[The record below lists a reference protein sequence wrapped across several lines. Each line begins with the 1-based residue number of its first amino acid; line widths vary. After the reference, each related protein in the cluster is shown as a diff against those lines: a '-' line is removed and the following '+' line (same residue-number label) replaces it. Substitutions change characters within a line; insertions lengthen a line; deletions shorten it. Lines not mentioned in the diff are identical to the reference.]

1 MSLLPCGSGAE
12 YAAGAARDAG
22 RPPPRWCRRR
32 REARLWPAH
41 CAGPAHSP
49 AQRGRGAGHSR
60 FQRPTGGSRC
70 RVEHAAAAAAWPPAS
85 SSRRAG
91 CRCRAGS
98 GRGRRCRTR
107 TPGATPLRS
116 YPCTRWGPAEADG
129 PGLLRRRS
137 QHRHPARAP
146 SQRWPR
152 RRHQAPRLRGREPA
166 CRPAGAAGMT
176 RPQPCTARIAQAHRS
191 PGSAAAFS
199 AGSRCPRHAPLPPV
213 QHRATASTSAS
224 VSADPNLH

>member
-49 AQRGRGAGHSR
+49 AQRCQGAGHSR

-70 RVEHAAAAAAWPPAS
+70 RVEHAAAAWPPTS
-85 SSRRAG
+85 SSGRAG
-91 CRCRAGS
+91 CRCRADS
-98 GRGRRCRTR
+98 GRGRRCR

-116 YPCTRWGPAEADG
+116 YPRTRLGSAEADG
-129 PGLLRRRS
+129 PAPACFDTARS
-137 QHRHPARAP
+137 TGILPEPP

-152 RRHQAPRLRGREPA
+152 GRHQGPRLRGREPA

-199 AGSRCPRHAPLPPV
+199 AGSCCPPAC
-213 QHRATASTSAS
+213 SAS
-224 VSADPNLH
+224 PCSRTRDRFNIGFPRPGPGAPQ